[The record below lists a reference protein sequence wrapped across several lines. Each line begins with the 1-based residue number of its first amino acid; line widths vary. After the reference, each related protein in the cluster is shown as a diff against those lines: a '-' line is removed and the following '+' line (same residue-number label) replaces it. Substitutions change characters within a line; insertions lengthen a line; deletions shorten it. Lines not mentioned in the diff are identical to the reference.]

1 MFGVGLFNSTQK
13 LLFLPFAESDF
24 ILSIIGEETGFIGVV
39 FLFLICAVIIWR
51 CVSIAVNGKSFF
63 VYLLS
68 MGIAALFTIQIV
80 VNALVV
86 TGSIPPTGIPF
97 PLVSSGNT
105 QILTFM
111 SAFGIV
117 NSIHKSNKL
126 TKIKAFA

>member
-1 MFGVGLFNSTQK
+1 MKRGIL
-13 LLFLPFAESDF
+13 
-24 ILSIIGEETGFIGVV
+24 ILSIIGEETGFLGIVM
-39 FLFLICAVIIWR
+39 LFLICAVIIWR
-51 CVSIAVNGKSFF
+51 CVNIAVNSKSFF
-63 VYLLS
+63 TYLLC

-117 NSIHKSNKL
+117 NSVHKNTQL